1 MSRLNPQ
8 QLQAIAITDA
18 PLLVLAGAG
27 SGKTTVITH
36 KISDLV
42 RKQGIAPEQIYAVT
56 FTNKAAREMKERV
69 SKQLKGSARH
79 LKKGRGKTKGEVS
92 ISTFHTLGLSIIRHE
107 LKSLGIKPGFSIFD
121 AHDSASLL
129 KELLPGD
136 ESAKKELGA
145 LIQRKISSWKNA
157 LLSPDQAL
165 QTAQT
170 GNDMSAA
177 EVYAQYNRHLRAYN
191 AVDFDDL
198 ILMPTQLF
206 EQQAEILDRWQNR
219 VRYLLVDEYQDT
231 NASQYQLVKQ
241 LVGVRQALTVV
252 GDDDQSIYSWRGAV
266 PENLARLQD
275 DFPRLKVIKLEQN
288 YRSSIRIL
296 KAANQLIS
304 NNSHLFEKRLWSEL
318 GYGDPLRILKCQNES
333 DEAERVVMEIVSRR
347 LQKSYRFCDFAIL
360 YRSNYQS
367 RILEMKL
374 QQNQVPYKV
383 SGGISIFEK
392 IEVKDI
398 LAYLKLIANPDD
410 DTAFLRIVN
419 VPRRQIGPATLEA
432 LANYANSRSL
442 NLLAACDEMGLG
454 QHLKDHQLDKLRRF
468 KFWLESVI
476 RRCHQHDIST
486 ALNEMLEELG
496 YHEWLRQNS
505 SSPAVAEK
513 RMENVRFLV
522 EILKQNLP
530 DDDQEA
536 DNAVGAAL
544 AKLMLQ
550 DMLEKQNEEEKS
562 NQVQLMTLHA
572 SKGLEFP
579 EVFIIGLEE
588 DILPH
593 ANSLEAES
601 LEEERRLF
609 YVGITRAQKSLTMTF
624 AGSRKQYGEI
634 SSTEPSRF
642 LQELPR
648 DDIEWEGLDEL
659 PKEVKR
665 ARGKTALKGL
675 LGLMET

>member
-8 QLQAIAITDA
+8 QLQAIAITDT

-36 KISDLV
+36 KISELIS
-42 RKQGIAPEQIYAVT
+42 KQGIAPEQIYAVT
-56 FTNKAAREMKERV
+56 FTNKAAREMKARV
-69 SKQLKGSARH
+69 ARQLKGSTRPR
-79 LKKGRGKTKGEVS
+79 KKGRLKGEVS
-92 ISTFHTLGLSIIRHE
+92 VSTFHTLGLSIIRHE
-107 LKSLGIKPGFSIFD
+107 IKTLGLKSGFSIFD
-121 AHDSASLL
+121 GHDSASLI
-129 KELLPGD
+129 KGLLPGD
-136 ESAKKELGA
+136 ESAKKDLGA
-145 LIQRKISSWKNA
+145 QVQHKISAWKNA
-157 LLSPDQAL
+157 LASPDQAL

-170 GNDMSAA
+170 GNDMTAA
-177 EVYAQYNRHLRAYN
+177 NVYEQYNRHLRAYN

-206 EQQAEILDRWQNR
+206 TQHPQILDKWQNR

-231 NASQYQLVKQ
+231 NASQYLLVKQ

-252 GDDDQSIYSWRGAV
+252 GDDDQSIYSWRGAL

-288 YRSSIRIL
+288 YRSSVRIL
-296 KAANQLIS
+296 KAANQLIA
-304 NNSHLFEKRLWSEL
+304 NNSHVFEKRLWSEL
-318 GYGDPLRILKCQNES
+318 GYGDPLRILKCPDEEA
-333 DEAERVVMEIVSRR
+333 EAERVAMEIVSRR
-347 LQKSYRFCDFAIL
+347 LHNNYRFCDFAVL

-367 RILEMKL
+367 RILEIKL

-383 SGGISIFEK
+383 SGGTSLFEK
-392 IEVKDI
+392 AEVKDI

-432 LANYANSRSL
+432 LANYAGSRNL
-442 NLLAACDEMGLG
+442 NLLAACSEMGLG
-454 QHLKDHQLDKLRRF
+454 QHLKDHQLDKLCRF
-468 KFWLESVI
+468 KHWLESVI
-476 RRCHQHDIST
+476 KRCHQHDIST
-486 ALNEMLEELG
+486 ALNEMLDELE
-496 YHEWLRQNS
+496 YHEWLIQNS
-505 SSPAVAEK
+505 SSRAIAEK
-513 RMENVRFLV
+513 RMGNVRFLF

-530 DDDQEA
+530 DDDDPAA
-536 DNAVGAAL
+536 DNKVGAVL
-544 AKLMLQ
+544 ARLMLQ
-550 DMLEKQNEEEKS
+550 DMLDKQNEDEKS

-579 EVFIIGLEE
+579 EVFIMGLEE
-588 DILPH
+588 NILPH

-601 LEEERRLF
+601 LEEERRLL
-609 YVGITRAQKSLTMTF
+609 YVGITRAQKALTLTF
-624 AGSRKQYGEI
+624 AGTRKQYGEV